1 FLKTMDGGANQ
12 QEGKLTSALEVRDN
26 ESQNIPSLW
35 YGGIDKCL
43 GLTHIMTKTIDKTK
57 SELDPLL
64 PNDGLWISVHD
75 EDKTSAGA
83 QAMASESVC
92 NMVLQILAPFLLAG
106 FGTVMAGMLLDIVQ
120 VSMAEIWTHEV
131 LFVNC
136 QSDIFVCWW
145 QHWDVFQNVTEIFIL
160 VPALL
165 GMKGNLEMTL
175 ASRLSTVVN
184 VGKINSSREKW
195 KLIIGNL
202 ALKQVQAT
210 VLGFLAALA
219 ASVLGWILD
228 EKLTINYTA
237 LLCCSI
243 MWWLT
248 DCQHDVIS
256 PPCHLLCIGII
267 MVGVIIGSKKTG
279 INPDN
284 IAAPIAAS
292 FGDLITL
299 GLLAIISQRLFSCID
314 LYPYVI
320 YVVCVILLCLTPVW
334 VALSFCHSESH
345 KLLYNGW
352 EPIITAMVISS
363 LGGLILDKTI
373 TDSNLGG
380 AVVYTPVI
388 NGVGGNLAAIQSSRI
403 ATYLHFH
410 CSLGSLPEDAK
421 RCYCPFR
428 MFYGKGYN
436 NRTARVLLFLAIPGH
451 VVFLFI
457 IYLMQGAST
466 SPTATFITLYLISAL
481 TQVFLLLCIAD
492 WMVHFLWKYGR
503 DPDSFSIP
511 YLTALGDLLGTGLLA
526 LCVFAVGD

>member
-1 FLKTMDGGANQ
+1 MKTMDSAGGPNPH
-12 QEGKLTSALEVRDN
+12 EGKMTFADLEVRDD
-26 ESQNIPSLW
+26 ESQNILSLCF
-35 YGGIDKCL
+35 GEIDKCWC
-43 GLTHIMTKTIDKTK
+43 LTNINTKMIDKNK

-64 PNDGLWISVHD
+64 PNNGLWLSVHD
-75 EDKTSAGA
+75 DEKVSTGA

-120 VSMAEIWTHEV
+120 
-131 LFVNC
+131 
-136 QSDIFVCWW
+136 
-145 QHWDVFQNVTEIFIL
+145 HWDVFRNVTEIFIL

-184 VGKINSSREKW
+184 VGKINSSREMW

-210 VLGFLAALA
+210 VLGLLAALA
-219 ASVLGWILD
+219 ASVLGWLLE

-237 LLCCSI
+237 LLCCSSVVTAF
-243 MWWLT
+243 MA
-248 DCQHDVIS
+248 S
-256 PPCHLLCIGII
+256 LLQGII
-267 MVGVIIGSKKTG
+267 MVGVIIVSKRTG

-284 IAAPIAAS
+284 VAAPIAAS

-299 GLLAIISQRLFSCID
+299 GLLAIISQRLFYCIE

-320 YVVCVILLCLTPVW
+320 YVVCVIFLCLTPIW
-334 VALSFCHSESH
+334 VTLSFCHSESH

-363 LGGLILDKTI
+363 MGGLILDKTI

-380 AVVYTPVI
+380 AVVYAPVI

-410 CSLGSLPEDAK
+410 CSLGSLPDDAK
-421 RCYCPFR
+421 RFYCPFR
-428 MFYGKGYN
+428 TFYGKGYN

-457 IYLMQGAST
+457 IYLMQGANT
-466 SPTATFITLYLISAL
+466 SPTPTFIILYLIAAL

-492 WMVHFLWKYGR
+492 WMVHCLWKYGR

-526 LCVFAVGD
+526 LCVFSLGN